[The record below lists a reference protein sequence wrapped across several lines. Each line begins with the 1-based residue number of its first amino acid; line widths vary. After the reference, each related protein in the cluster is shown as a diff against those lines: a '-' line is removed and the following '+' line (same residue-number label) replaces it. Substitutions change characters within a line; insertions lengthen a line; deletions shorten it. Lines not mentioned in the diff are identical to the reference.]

1 VPTFNPGWMSDG
13 ECAAADARTGRKDGE
28 NSSKPAEQDA
38 IPACFS
44 KVPFGLFLRK
54 REEHFALMLLS
65 STSKGFSA
73 SSSPIQPLAPCSMS
87 SKLATGSSLLL
98 ETSKRTILKTPS
110 K

>member
-1 VPTFNPGWMSDG
+1 MPTFKPGWMSGG

-54 REEHFALMLLS
+54 REEHFAGSPCGRSLRRLEN
-65 STSKGFSA
+65 GA
-73 SSSPIQPLAPCSMS
+73 SLPQ
-87 SKLATGSSLLL
+87 T
-98 ETSKRTILKTPS
+98 KRMF
-110 K
+110 